1 MVFPLSVSSPLC
13 RQQSK
18 GRQLTVSGILMR
30 TQKSFLFSI
39 FDGLYFNIYLP
50 VGSFSPYPPTITKK
64 LMLQDDSKTKA
75 ITDRISL
82 LIPFLIFRI
91 LRIFDC
97 IANYFYYNKNA
108 YNNKAT
114 KKHCHNIY
122 FFSYCKYIKKSRKS
136 TNSRDNKLKRF
147 FIFPSSH
154 LRAIE

>member
-1 MVFPLSVSSPLC
+1 MVFPLSVSSPPYRL
-13 RQQSK
+13 QPK
-18 GRQLTVSGILMR
+18 GRQPTVSGISMYI
-30 TQKSFLFSI
+30 QKSFLFSI

-97 IANYFYYNKNA
+97 IADYFYYNKNA

-122 FFSYCKYIKKSRKS
+122 FFSYCKYIKNLGNQQIPEI
-136 TNSRDNKLKRF
+136 TN
-147 FIFPSSH
+147 
-154 LRAIE
+154 

>member
-1 MVFPLSVSSPLC
+1 MVFPLSVSSPPYRL
-13 RQQSK
+13 QPK
-18 GRQLTVSGILMR
+18 GRQPTVSGISMYI
-30 TQKSFLFSI
+30 QKSFLFSI

-97 IANYFYYNKNA
+97 IADYFYYNKNA

-122 FFSYCKYIKKSRKS
+122 FFFLLQIYKKSRKS

-147 FIFPSSH
+147 LFFLLSH